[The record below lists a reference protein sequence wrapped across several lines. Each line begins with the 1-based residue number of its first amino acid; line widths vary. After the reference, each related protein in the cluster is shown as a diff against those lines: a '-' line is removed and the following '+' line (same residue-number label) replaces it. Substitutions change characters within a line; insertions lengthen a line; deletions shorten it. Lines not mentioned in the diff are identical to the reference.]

1 VSTSI
6 PEVEVLVAAPGT
18 SGLRASGL
26 RKTVMRHPAAIAGGV
41 ILAFFIL
48 IALLAPWIEPYGLRR
63 NVGPVFAAPSARHWL
78 GLDDAGVDVV
88 SLLIAGTRSSL
99 LIGFAAALVSTF
111 VGGAV
116 GVVAGYFGGVTDGI
130 LMRVTDYFLV
140 IPDLPL
146 MIIVAAIWGQS
157 VWHIILVIGLLH
169 WTWTA
174 RTIRAQVKSI
184 RERTYMRR
192 VRSLGAG
199 HRRAIVH
206 HLLPQV
212 APLLLA
218 VGVRAV
224 ANSIFAAAA
233 LAFLGLGDPTAI
245 SWGGMI
251 QHAFERSAVSSG
263 AWWAV
268 VPPGLCIAL
277 VVVACYLL
285 GQAIADILNPR
296 TRSLHLSARR
306 FGVLPLTVSSRQQR

>member
-1 VSTSI
+1 MSTSL
-6 PEVEVLVAAPGT
+6 PEVDVGVAGPGAGG
-18 SGLRASGL
+18 SRARLRTTA
-26 RKTVMRHPAAIAGGV
+26 MRRPAAIGGGTV
-41 ILAFFIL
+41 LGFFIL
-48 IALLAPWIEPYGLRR
+48 VALLAPWIEPYGVRQ
-63 NVGPVFAAPSARHWL
+63 NAGPVFAAPSASHWL

-99 LIGFAAALVSTF
+99 LVGFAAALVSTF

-116 GVVAGYFGGVTDGI
+116 GIVAGYFGGVTDAI

-199 HRRAIVH
+199 HRRVIVH
-206 HLLPQV
+206 HLLPEV

-251 QHAFERSAVSSG
+251 QHAFQRSAVSSG

-296 TRSLHLSARR
+296 TRALHLSARR
-306 FGVLPLTVSSRQQR
+306 FGVLPLSTSSRQQR